1 MRKIVL
7 LYGVAMAVLIGI
19 LKFIEYR
26 FFVREFSIE
35 FYIGIVAIIFTVL
48 GVWIGRQVASK
59 KIVVINPDFTLDEA
73 KLQQLGISKREY
85 EVLELISQGFSNREI
100 AERLFVSAHTIKSHS
115 SNLFSKLNVRRRT
128 EAIRK
133 AKELM
138 LLP

>member
-7 LYGVAMAVLIGI
+7 LYGVAMAALLGL
-19 LKFIEYR
+19 LKVVEYR

-59 KIVVINPDFTLDEA
+59 KIIVMNPDFTLDEA

-100 AERLFVSAHTIKSHS
+100 AERLFVSPHTIKSHS

>member
-7 LYGVAMAVLIGI
+7 LYGVAMAALLGL
-19 LKFIEYR
+19 LKVVEYR

-48 GVWIGRQVASK
+48 GVWIGRQVTSK
-59 KIVVINPDFTLDEA
+59 KIIVMNPDFTLDEA

-100 AERLFVSAHTIKSHS
+100 AERLFVSPHTIKSHS

>member
-7 LYGVAMAVLIGI
+7 LYGVAMAALLGL
-19 LKFIEYR
+19 LKVVEYR

-100 AERLFVSAHTIKSHS
+100 AERLFVSPHTIKSHS

>member
-100 AERLFVSAHTIKSHS
+100 AERLFVSPHTIKSHS